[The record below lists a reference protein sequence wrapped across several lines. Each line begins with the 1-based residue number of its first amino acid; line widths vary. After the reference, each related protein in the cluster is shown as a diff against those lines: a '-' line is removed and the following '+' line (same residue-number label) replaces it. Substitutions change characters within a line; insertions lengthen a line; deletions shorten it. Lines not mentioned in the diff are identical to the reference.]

1 MNYCTL
7 LLSFIAVSSIGIK
20 LFIPRKAL
28 PLYNNL
34 FWGSSIIFICDKII
48 KTQLFQMRFIRFA
61 CKSPIRCALF

>member
-28 PLYNNL
+28 PPLYNNL
-34 FWGSSIIFICDKII
+34 FWGSSIICDKNSVI
-48 KTQLFQMRFIRFA
+48 
-61 CKSPIRCALF
+61 SNALYSLRL